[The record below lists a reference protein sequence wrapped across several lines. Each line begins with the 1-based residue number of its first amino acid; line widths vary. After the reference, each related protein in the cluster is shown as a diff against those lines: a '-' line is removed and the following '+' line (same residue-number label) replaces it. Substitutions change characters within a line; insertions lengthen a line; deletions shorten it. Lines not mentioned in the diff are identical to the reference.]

1 MTRSRTTITLPAGGV
16 DVEDWERGRTDA
28 DEMPNVYRGF
38 TGTLRTVDCPERD
51 RDIRIELY
59 GVQRMDGSV
68 RREVN
73 VSEIDHP
80 LTLATA
86 RQLGAALIAAADEAE
101 QMNGYDMLGVQTD

>member
-1 MTRSRTTITLPAGGV
+1 
-16 DVEDWERGRTDA
+16 
-28 DEMPNVYRGF
+28 
-38 TGTLRTVDCPERD
+38 
-51 RDIRIELY
+51 
-59 GVQRMDGSV
+59 MDGSV